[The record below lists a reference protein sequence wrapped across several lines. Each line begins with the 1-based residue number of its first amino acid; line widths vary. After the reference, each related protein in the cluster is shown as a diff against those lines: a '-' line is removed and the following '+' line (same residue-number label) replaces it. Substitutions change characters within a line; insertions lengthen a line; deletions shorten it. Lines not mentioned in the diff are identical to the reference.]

1 MSKLTQLLKNYYRT
15 SQDLEFEDGSFD
27 QVILDGAEQAIRDY
41 VDAKGV
47 SVEEFDPLFTSFKNA
62 CENHRL
68 SVGSTLNRTVL
79 EETFDSIEGLDEDTS

>member
-27 QVILDGAEQAIRDY
+27 QAILDGAEQAIRDH
-41 VDAKGV
+41 VDAKGI
-47 SVEEFDPLFTSFKNA
+47 SIEEFDPLFTSFKNA

-68 SVGSTLNRTVL
+68 SVGSTLNRTTL
-79 EETFDSIEGLDEDTS
+79 EETFEPLKELDEDTT